1 MKYLGMLLSKSRS
14 VIKDLFYTSVW
25 MMIKIKHLFTM
36 PWNIAI
42 SKEPKL
48 NREFIGL
55 VKGHQSPE
63 GELIYH
69 IPGDPDYERIEHAV
83 LFISEYEAMKAGYRK
98 WNM

>member
-1 MKYLGMLLSKSRS
+1 MKYLGMLLSKSRF
-14 VIKDLFYTSVW
+14 VIKYLFYTGVW
-25 MMIKIKHLFTM
+25 VLGRVKHLISM
-36 PWNIAI
+36 PSSLAI
-42 SKEPKL
+42 SKEPRL
-48 NREFIGL
+48 NREVTGL
-55 VKGHQSPE
+55 VKGHQNPD